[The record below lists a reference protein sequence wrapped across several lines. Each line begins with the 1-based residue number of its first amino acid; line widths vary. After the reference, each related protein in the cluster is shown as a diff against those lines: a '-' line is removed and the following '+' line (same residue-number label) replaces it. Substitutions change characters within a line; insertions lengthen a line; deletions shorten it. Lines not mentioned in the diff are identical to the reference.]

1 MADSKV
7 TIKIDADA
15 EGAKRAF
22 AEVQS
27 SADAAMESGA
37 RSAQKLS
44 KSLDNVA
51 ESAKLTN
58 QQIKALTTGLAGAA
72 VGIAAVALK
81 DYGMDKEASYLS
93 AAGSKA
99 MQWGSMGAM
108 AGGFYGM
115 IGGATAGAAV
125 GAIQNHF
132 ERDRIGKEQAEGVGD
147 TVESLAKAREEMDR
161 VAERTDN
168 FEKLLKTLGDTT
180 ADAASR
186 EKLLADEIEKRKQ
199 GEDGAREKMKA
210 AEAAI
215 KSFQG
220 TLDGPM
226 TRDQEKYF
234 QTLQDDWKNA
244 AKELQT
250 NRAERKTLE
259 GQKIDKDKPSYDAAG
274 TNAERF
280 GSLLSGLEK
289 AGIGF
294 AALETN
300 ALAAKHAKGWGFVSD
315 YYEGGPGDAST
326 KVADN
331 TAKANDIAEKSLAVL
346 ESIDAKTT
354 GDAPT
359 AVFA

>member
-44 KSLDNVA
+44 KSLDGVA
-51 ESAKLTN
+51 ESAKVSAR
-58 QQIKALTTGLAGAA
+58 QIKSVVAGMASMAA
-72 VGIAAVALK
+72 GVAASALK
-81 DYGMDKEASYLS
+81 ASGYDTAASYLG
-93 AAGSKA
+93 AASSGA
-99 MQWGSMGAM
+99 VQGASMMAPLAAIPGVGVGAM
-108 AGGFYGM
+108 AV
-115 IGGATAGAAV
+115 GAAGGAAV
-125 GAIQNHF
+125 GAAKNYF
-132 ERDRIGKEQAEGVGD
+132 DREAVGKEQAEGVGD

-210 AEAAI
+210 AEAAM
-215 KSFQG
+215 KSFQS
-220 TLDGPM
+220 TIDGPM
-226 TRDQEKYF
+226 TKDQEKYF
-234 QTLQDDWKNA
+234 QTLQEDWKNA

-259 GQKIDKDKPSYDAAG
+259 GQKIEKEKPEYANDRVQGEFTS
-274 TNAERF
+274 
-280 GSLLSGLEK
+280 LEK
-289 AGIGF
+289 LGIGF
-294 AALETN
+294 N
-300 ALAAKHAKGWGFVSD
+300 AHADSLAQ
-315 YYEGGPGDAST
+315 EGN
-326 KVADN
+326 KI
-331 TAKANDIAEKSLAVL
+331 ANEQLAVL
-346 ESIDAKTT
+346 KQIANVA
-354 GDAPT
+354 GNGV
-359 AVFA
+359 VFG

>member
-44 KSLDNVA
+44 KSLDGVSK
-51 ESAKLTN
+51 SA
-58 QQIKALTTGLAGAA
+58 QVSAGEIKAATRALAGMAIGLAANHVFGAGGNDSATAAYMKGALGPGIMAGVATMNPFVGLGVGALGAA
-72 VGIAAVALK
+72 NTYF
-81 DYGMDKEASYLS
+81 DRKEE
-93 AAGSKA
+93 G
-99 MQWGSMGAM
+99 
-108 AGGFYGM
+108 
-115 IGGATAGAAV
+115 
-125 GAIQNHF
+125 
-132 ERDRIGKEQAEGVGD
+132 ERQAEGVGD

-210 AEAAI
+210 AEAAM

-226 TRDQEKYF
+226 TREQEKYF
-234 QTLQDDWKNA
+234 QTLQEDWKNA

-259 GQKIDKDKPSYDAAG
+259 GQKIEKDKPEYENNRLG
-274 TNAERF
+274 NI
-280 GSLLSGLEK
+280 LSGLEK
-289 AGIGF
+289 SGIGF

-300 ALAAKHAKGWGFVSD
+300 AIADKHAKGWGF
-315 YYEGGPGDAST
+315 YEDAGASMESL
-326 KVADN
+326 VAPAAEAADKT
-331 TAKANDIAEKSLAVL
+331 TAAVEEGNGLAEKQLEVL
-346 ESIDAKTT
+346 EKIEAKTN
-354 GDAPT
+354 GT

>member
-22 AEVQS
+22 ADVQR

-44 KSLDNVA
+44 KSLDGVA
-51 ESAKLTN
+51 DSATTSAK
-58 QQIKALTTGLAGAA
+58 QIKAIAVGLAGVATGIAATALANSGNEAAAGYLKSGVGGALGGLTQGLAFGNRKSALLGAIGGGVTGLAQ
-72 VGIAAVALK
+72 
-81 DYGMDKEASYLS
+81 YYMERKER
-93 AAGSKA
+93 G
-99 MQWGSMGAM
+99 
-108 AGGFYGM
+108 
-115 IGGATAGAAV
+115 
-125 GAIQNHF
+125 
-132 ERDRIGKEQAEGVGD
+132 EEQKEGVGD

-161 VAERTDN
+161 VAARTDN
-168 FEKLLKTLGDTT
+168 FQKLLQTLGDTT

-210 AEAAI
+210 AEAAM

-226 TRDQEKYF
+226 TREQEKYF
-234 QTLQDDWKNA
+234 QTLQEDWKNA

-259 GQKIDKDKPSYDAAG
+259 GQKIEKEKPEYANDRVQGEFTS
-274 TNAERF
+274 
-280 GSLLSGLEK
+280 LEK
-289 AGIGF
+289 LGIGF
-294 AALETN
+294 N
-300 ALAAKHAKGWGFVSD
+300 AHADSLAQ
-315 YYEGGPGDAST
+315 EGN
-326 KVADN
+326 KI
-331 TAKANDIAEKSLAVL
+331 ANEQLAVL
-346 ESIDAKTT
+346 KQIANVA
-354 GDAPT
+354 GNGV
-359 AVFA
+359 VFG